1 MGRFGGLLRDRV
13 AAEVGFDRARAGRA
27 VQIAFE
33 RLFEAGL
40 AHDRGHLVAGKRLIG
55 VLPLA
60 RVHHAHRAEHMS
72 GGCRVVLAH
81 SFALHLNARIVLV
94 MLLDVGDEVHRNI
107 VREGEGDGLAE
118 ADLTHTVIDA
128 DHRAH
133 IVRRKTGRQTE
144 LFGHVFPHGRDEI
157 RGGNQLCRV
166 NPLYLVDFVAVRV
179 IFRRGL
185 PRLLDRAL
193 HGTEAERVAAVL
205 DVGGKR
211 RHAVGGCLRR
221 VDVGRGRRNRQ
232 HIVQERVRL
241 PGFLLGFVRIFI
253 LHRLRLLFGRRKRF
267 AHVARD
273 VQTGGVR
280 LHALRK
286 VEQLVEAVAF
296 VLPEVGIHQNE

>member
-1 MGRFGGLLRDRV
+1 
-13 AAEVGFDRARAGRA
+13 
-27 VQIAFE
+27 
-33 RLFEAGL
+33 
-40 AHDRGHLVAGKRLIG
+40 
-55 VLPLA
+55 
-60 RVHHAHRAEHMS
+60 
-72 GGCRVVLAH
+72 
-81 SFALHLNARIVLV
+81 

-118 ADLTHTVIDA
+118 ADLAHAVIDA

-144 LFGHVFPHGRDEI
+144 LFGHVFPHCRDEI

-166 NPLYLVDFVAVRV
+166 NPLYLVDFAAVRV

-193 HGTEAERVAAVL
+193 HGAEAERVAAVL

-211 RHAVGGCLRR
+211 RHAAGGCLRR
-221 VDVGRGRRNRQ
+221 IDVGRGRRNRQ
-232 HIVQERVRL
+232 HIVQERVR
-241 PGFLLGFVRIFI
+241 FLVFRLSAIGILAVRGA
-253 LHRLRLLFGRRKRF
+253 LLRFRGGKHLC
-267 AHVARD
+267 HVARD
-273 VQTGGVR
+273 IQARRIR